1 MPEINLYGQTVGDVV
16 PDWNGAAVLPR
27 ETLIGQYCRLVP
39 LDADSHAADLF
50 DAYAQ
55 APDDRDWTWLAS
67 SRPTSVEAAACWVQG
82 KVTDASLVP
91 YAVIEQRSGRAVG
104 LVCFMAIEREREHGS
119 VEIGH
124 VTWSPRM
131 KNTVLGT
138 ESIWLLLRQA
148 FALGYRRVEWKCDSL
163 NTASRR
169 AAERL
174 GFIFEGRFRQKI
186 VRKGRNRDS
195 DWLSMIDSEWPQCD
209 AVLQRW
215 LAAENFDENGRQ
227 RQSMAECFSCETANA
242 ETVQMQQ
249 QGYQQR
255 WQQEHGSLTQTP
267 PALLA
272 DLLAAQPRNPNLC
285 YDTLSSRAGL
295 AALTKANVS
304 TSEPM
309 AAIINTE
316 VDTGE
321 RRIPVRIY
329 RPELTGEPKVVLFIH
344 GGGHLSGSVEVY
356 DPVARHLAMATGN
369 IVVSVDYR
377 LAPEN
382 PYPAGLSDA
391 KAVIENVWSLL
402 ESQHIPYTRQLT
414 LIGDS
419 GGGAFSATLA
429 AYFSREQPGF
439 IHRLVLI
446 YPSLDYTLNWPSVQ
460 ENGAGKLLD
469 ESKIRW
475 YFQQYFRNGE
485 DRKQTSPLYLP
496 LSQDFPPTL
505 VVSGGLDPLRDEN
518 FAFVAR
524 LQAERI
530 PVQHVHFPGM
540 THAYLMLE
548 DKVPQEAKATYL
560 AIGDFVKK

>member
-104 LVCFMAIEREREHGS
+104 LVCFMAIEREHGS

-215 LAAENFDENGRQ
+215 LAADNFDEHGRQ
-227 RQSMAECFSCETANA
+227 RQSMAECFSCETANV
-242 ETVQMQQ
+242 ETVQTQQ

-304 TSEPM
+304 TSEPI

-329 RPELTGEPKVVLFIH
+329 RPALTGEPKVVLFIH

-402 ESQHIPYTRQLT
+402 ESQHTPYTRQLT

-530 PVQHVHFPGM
+530 PVQHVHFPGL

-560 AIGDFVKK
+560 AIGDFVRD

>member
-104 LVCFMAIEREREHGS
+104 LVCFMAIEREHGS

-215 LAAENFDENGRQ
+215 LATENFDENGQQ
-227 RQSMAECFSCETANA
+227 RQSMAECFSCETANV
-242 ETVQMQQ
+242 ETVQTQQ

-329 RPELTGEPKVVLFIH
+329 RPALTGEPKVVVFIH
-344 GGGHLSGSVEVY
+344 GGGHLSGSVDVY

-391 KAVIENVWSLL
+391 KAVTENVWSLL
-402 ESQHIPYTRQLT
+402 DSQHIPYTRQLT

-460 ENGAGKLLD
+460 ENGTGKLLD

-475 YFQQYFRNGE
+475 YFQQYFRNEE

-505 VVSGGLDPLRDEN
+505 VVSGGLDPFRDEN

-524 LQAERI
+524 LQAEGI

-548 DKVPQEAKATYL
+548 DKVLQEAKATYL
-560 AIGDFVKK
+560 AIGDFVRD

>member
-104 LVCFMAIEREREHGS
+104 LVCFMAIEREHGS

-195 DWLSMIDSEWPQCD
+195 DWLSMIESEWPQCD
-209 AVLQRW
+209 TVLQRW

-329 RPELTGEPKVVLFIH
+329 RPALTGEPKVVLFIH
-344 GGGHLSGSVEVY
+344 GGGHLSGSVDVY

-419 GGGAFSATLA
+419 GGGAFSTTLA
-429 AYFSREQPGF
+429 AYFSREQLGF

-460 ENGAGKLLD
+460 ENGTGKLLD

-560 AIGDFVKK
+560 AIGAFVRD

>member
-67 SRPTSVEAAACWVQG
+67 SRPTSVEAAVCWVQG

-104 LVCFMAIEREREHGS
+104 LVCFMAIEREHGS

-227 RQSMAECFSCETANA
+227 RQSMAECFSCETANV
-242 ETVQMQQ
+242 ETVQTQQ

-329 RPELTGEPKVVLFIH
+329 RPALTGEPKVVVFIH

-402 ESQHIPYTRQLT
+402 DSQHIPYTRQLT

-460 ENGAGKLLD
+460 ENGTGKLLD
-469 ESKIRW
+469 ESKVRW
-475 YFQQYFRNGE
+475 YFQQYFRNEE

-524 LQAERI
+524 LQAEGI

>member
-67 SRPTSVEAAACWVQG
+67 SRPTSVEAAVCWVQG

-104 LVCFMAIEREREHGS
+104 LVCFMAIEREHGS

-215 LAAENFDENGRQ
+215 LAAENFDEHGRQ
-227 RQSMAECFSCETANA
+227 RQSMAECFSCETANV
-242 ETVQMQQ
+242 ETVQTQQ
-249 QGYQQR
+249 QDYQQR

-272 DLLAAQPRNPNLC
+272 DLLTAQPRNPNLC
-285 YDTLSSRAGL
+285 YDTFSSRAGL

-329 RPELTGEPKVVLFIH
+329 RPALTGEPKVVVFIH

-419 GGGAFSATLA
+419 GGGAFSTTLA

-460 ENGAGKLLD
+460 ENGTGKLLD

-475 YFQQYFRNGE
+475 YFQQYFRNEE

-524 LQAERI
+524 LQAEGI

>member
-104 LVCFMAIEREREHGS
+104 LVCFMAIEREHGS

-215 LAAENFDENGRQ
+215 LAADNFDENGRQ

-329 RPELTGEPKVVLFIH
+329 RPALTGEPKVVLFIH

-391 KAVIENVWSLL
+391 KAVIEHVWSLL

-460 ENGAGKLLD
+460 ENGAGKLMD

-548 DKVPQEAKATYL
+548 DKVQQEAKATYL
-560 AIGDFVKK
+560 AIGEFVRD

>member
-16 PDWNGAAVLPR
+16 PDWNGADVLPR

-39 LDADSHAADLF
+39 LDAGSHAADLF

-67 SRPTSVEAAACWVQG
+67 SRPTSVEAAVCWVQG

-104 LVCFMAIEREREHGS
+104 LVCFMAIEREHGS

-209 AVLQRW
+209 TVLQRW

-227 RQSMAECFSCETANA
+227 RQSMAECFSCETANV
-242 ETVQMQQ
+242 ETVQTQQ

-329 RPELTGEPKVVLFIH
+329 RPALTGEPKVVVFIH

-402 ESQHIPYTRQLT
+402 DSQHIPYTRQLT

-460 ENGAGKLLD
+460 ENGTGKLLD
-469 ESKIRW
+469 ESKVRW
-475 YFQQYFRNGE
+475 YFQQYFRNEE

-524 LQAERI
+524 LQAEGI

>member
-104 LVCFMAIEREREHGS
+104 LVCFMAIEREHGS

-215 LAAENFDENGRQ
+215 LAAENFDEHGRQ

-272 DLLAAQPRNPNLC
+272 DFLAAQPRNPNLC

-329 RPELTGEPKVVLFIH
+329 RPALTGEPKVVLFIH
-344 GGGHLSGSVEVY
+344 GGGHLSGSVEGY

-402 ESQHIPYTRQLT
+402 ESQHIPYSRQLT

-524 LQAERI
+524 LQAEGI

-560 AIGDFVKK
+560 AIGEFVRD

>member
-1 MPEINLYGQTVGDVV
+1 MPEINIYGQTVGDVV

-27 ETLIGQYCRLVP
+27 ETLVGQYCRLVP

-104 LVCFMAIEREREHGS
+104 LVCFMAIEREHGS

-285 YDTLSSRAGL
+285 YDTFSSRAGL

-329 RPELTGEPKVVLFIH
+329 RPALTGEPKVVVFIH
-344 GGGHLSGSVEVY
+344 GGGHLSGSVDVY

-377 LAPEN
+377 CAPEN

-505 VVSGGLDPLRDEN
+505 VVSGGLDPLRDED

>member
-104 LVCFMAIEREREHGS
+104 LVCFMAIEREHGS

-329 RPELTGEPKVVLFIH
+329 RPALTGEPKVVLFIH

>member
-39 LDADSHAADLF
+39 LDAGSHAADLF

-104 LVCFMAIEREREHGS
+104 LVCFMAIEREHGS

-209 AVLQRW
+209 TVLQRW

-329 RPELTGEPKVVLFIH
+329 RPALTGEPKVVLFIH
-344 GGGHLSGSVEVY
+344 GGGHLSGSVDVY

-419 GGGAFSATLA
+419 GGGAFSTTLA
-429 AYFSREQPGF
+429 AYFSREQLGF

-460 ENGAGKLLD
+460 ENGTGKLLD

-485 DRKQTSPLYLP
+485 DRKQASPLYLP
-496 LSQDFPPTL
+496 LSQNFPSTL
-505 VVSGGLDPLRDEN
+505 VFSGGLDPLRDEG

-524 LQAERI
+524 LQAEGI
-530 PVQHVHFPGM
+530 SVQHVHFPGM

-548 DKVPQEAKATYL
+548 DKVPQEAQATYQ
-560 AIGDFVKK
+560 AIGEFVKK

>member
-67 SRPTSVEAAACWVQG
+67 SRPTSVEAAVCWVQG

-104 LVCFMAIEREREHGS
+104 LVCFMAIEREHGS

-215 LAAENFDENGRQ
+215 LATENFDENGRQ
-227 RQSMAECFSCETANA
+227 RQSMAVCFSCETANV
-242 ETVQMQQ
+242 ETVQTQQ

-329 RPELTGEPKVVLFIH
+329 RPALTGEPKVVVFIH

-402 ESQHIPYTRQLT
+402 ESQHFPYTRQLT

-419 GGGAFSATLA
+419 GGGAFSTTLA

-460 ENGAGKLLD
+460 ENGTGKLLD

-475 YFQQYFRNGE
+475 YFQQYFRNEE

-505 VVSGGLDPLRDEN
+505 VFSGGLDPLRDEN

-524 LQAERI
+524 LQAEGI

-560 AIGDFVKK
+560 AIGDFVRD

>member
-67 SRPTSVEAAACWVQG
+67 SRPTSVEAAVCWVQG

-104 LVCFMAIEREREHGS
+104 LVCFMAIEREHGS

-227 RQSMAECFSCETANA
+227 RQSMAECFSCETANV
-242 ETVQMQQ
+242 ETVQTQQ

-285 YDTLSSRAGL
+285 YDTLCSRAGL

-329 RPELTGEPKVVLFIH
+329 RPALTGEPKVVVFIH
-344 GGGHLSGSVEVY
+344 GGGHLSGSVDVY

-402 ESQHIPYTRQLT
+402 ESQHFPYTRQLT

-419 GGGAFSATLA
+419 GGGAFSTTLA

-460 ENGAGKLLD
+460 ENGTGKLLD

-475 YFQQYFRNGE
+475 YFQQYFRNEE

-505 VVSGGLDPLRDEN
+505 VVSGGLDPLRDED

-524 LQAERI
+524 LQAEGI

-560 AIGDFVKK
+560 AIGDFVRD

>member
-55 APDDRDWTWLAS
+55 ALDDRDWTWLAS
-67 SRPTSVEAAACWVQG
+67 SRPTSVEAAVCWVQG
-82 KVTDASLVP
+82 KSSDASLVP
-91 YAVIEQRSGRAVG
+91 YAVIEQRSGRAAG
-104 LVCFMAIEREREHGS
+104 LVCFMAIEREHGS

-321 RRIPVRIY
+321 RCIPVRIY
-329 RPELTGEPKVVLFIH
+329 RPALTGEPKVVGFIH

-560 AIGDFVKK
+560 AIGEFVRD

>member
-104 LVCFMAIEREREHGS
+104 LVCFMAIEREHGS

-215 LAAENFDENGRQ
+215 LATENFDENGQQ
-227 RQSMAECFSCETANA
+227 RQSMAECFSCETANV
-242 ETVQMQQ
+242 ETVQTQQ

-329 RPELTGEPKVVLFIH
+329 RPALTGEPKVVVFIH
-344 GGGHLSGSVEVY
+344 GGGHLSGLVDVY

-391 KAVIENVWSLL
+391 KAVTENVWSLL
-402 ESQHIPYTRQLT
+402 DSQHIPYTRQLT

-460 ENGAGKLLD
+460 ENGTGKLLD

-475 YFQQYFRNGE
+475 YFQQYFRNEE

-524 LQAERI
+524 LQAEGI

-548 DKVPQEAKATYL
+548 DKVLQEAKATYL
-560 AIGDFVKK
+560 AIGDFVRD

>member
-104 LVCFMAIEREREHGS
+104 LVCFMAIEREHGS

-227 RQSMAECFSCETANA
+227 RQSMAECFSCETANV
-242 ETVQMQQ
+242 ETVQTQQ

-267 PALLA
+267 SALLA

-329 RPELTGEPKVVLFIH
+329 RPALTGEPKVVVFIH

-419 GGGAFSATLA
+419 GGGAFSTTLA

-460 ENGAGKLLD
+460 ENGTGKLLD

-475 YFQQYFRNGE
+475 YFQQYFRNEE

-505 VVSGGLDPLRDEN
+505 VVSGGLDPLRDED

-548 DKVPQEAKATYL
+548 DKVQQEAKATYL
-560 AIGDFVKK
+560 AIGEFVRD

>member
-55 APDDRDWTWLAS
+55 APDDRDWIWLAS

-104 LVCFMAIEREREHGS
+104 LVCFMAIEREHGS

-215 LAAENFDENGRQ
+215 LAADNFDENGRQ

-329 RPELTGEPKVVLFIH
+329 RPALTGEPKVVLFIH

-391 KAVIENVWSLL
+391 KAVIEHVWSLL

-548 DKVPQEAKATYL
+548 DKVQQEAKATYL
-560 AIGDFVKK
+560 AIGEFVRD

>member
-55 APDDRDWTWLAS
+55 ALDDRDWTWLAS

-104 LVCFMAIEREREHGS
+104 LVCFMAIEREHGS

-215 LAAENFDENGRQ
+215 LAAENFDEHGRQ

-242 ETVQMQQ
+242 ETVQMLQ

-272 DLLAAQPRNPNLC
+272 DFLAAQPRNPNLC

-329 RPELTGEPKVVLFIH
+329 RPALTGEPKVVVFIH
-344 GGGHLSGSVEVY
+344 GGGHLSGSVDVY
-356 DPVARHLAMATGN
+356 DPVTRHLAMATGN

-402 ESQHIPYTRQLT
+402 ESQHIPYSRQLT

-460 ENGAGKLLD
+460 ENGTGKLLD

-524 LQAERI
+524 LQAKGI

-560 AIGDFVKK
+560 AIGEFVRD

>member
-104 LVCFMAIEREREHGS
+104 LVCFMAIEREHGS

-227 RQSMAECFSCETANA
+227 RQSMAECFSCETANV
-242 ETVQMQQ
+242 ETVQTQQ

-329 RPELTGEPKVVLFIH
+329 RPALTGEQKVVVFIH

-402 ESQHIPYTRQLT
+402 DSQHIPYTRQLT

-460 ENGAGKLLD
+460 ENGTGKLLD

-475 YFQQYFRNGE
+475 YFQQYFRNEE

-524 LQAERI
+524 LQAEGI

>member
-16 PDWNGAAVLPR
+16 PDWKGAAVLPR
-27 ETLIGQYCRLVP
+27 EELVGQYCRLVP

-67 SRPTSVEAAACWVQG
+67 SRPTSVEAAAYWITA
-82 KVTDASLVP
+82 KSTDASLVP
-91 YAVIEQRSGRAVG
+91 YAVIEQYSGRAVG
-104 LVCFMAIEREREHGS
+104 LVCFMAIEREHGS

-138 ESIWLLLRQA
+138 ESVWLLLRQA

-195 DWLSMIDSEWPQCD
+195 DWLSIIDSEWPQRD
-209 AVLQRW
+209 AALQRW
-215 LAAENFDENGRQ
+215 LAADNFDEHGRQ
-227 RQSMAECFSCETANA
+227 RRSMAECFSCQVVNA

-249 QGYQQR
+249 QDYQQR
-255 WQQEHGSLTQTP
+255 WQQEHGPVAQTP
-267 PALLA
+267 PAPLA
-272 DLLAAQPRNPNLC
+272 DFLAAQPHNPNPV

-304 TSEPM
+304 ALEPM

-329 RPELTGEPKVVLFIH
+329 RPTFTTEPKVVVFIH

-356 DPVARHLAMATGN
+356 DPIARHLAMATKN
-369 IVVSVDYR
+369 TVVAVDYR
-377 LAPEN
+377 RAPEN
-382 PYPAGLSDA
+382 PYPAGLCDA
-391 KAVIENVWSLL
+391 KAAIEHVWSLL

-429 AYFSREQPGF
+429 AALSRELPGF

-460 ENGAGKLLD
+460 ENGSGKLLD

-485 DRKQTSPLYLP
+485 DRKQASPLYLP
-496 LSQDFPPTL
+496 LSQNFPSTL
-505 VVSGGLDPLRDEN
+505 VFSGGLDPLRDEG

-524 LQAERI
+524 LQAEGI
-530 PVQHVHFPGM
+530 SVQHVHFPGM

-548 DKVPQEAKATYL
+548 DKVPQEAQATYQ
-560 AIGDFVKK
+560 AIGEFVKK

>member
-104 LVCFMAIEREREHGS
+104 LVCFMAIEREHGS

-329 RPELTGEPKVVLFIH
+329 RPALTGEPKVLLFIH

-356 DPVARHLAMATGN
+356 EPVARHLAMATGN

-419 GGGAFSATLA
+419 GGGAFSATLT

-439 IHRLVLI
+439 IHRLVMI

-496 LSQDFPPTL
+496 LSQNFPPTL

>member
-16 PDWNGAAVLPR
+16 PDWNGVAVLPR

-67 SRPTSVEAAACWVQG
+67 SRPTSVEAAVCWVQG

-104 LVCFMAIEREREHGS
+104 LVCFMAIEREHGS

-242 ETVQMQQ
+242 ETVQTQQ
-249 QGYQQR
+249 QCYQQR

-272 DLLAAQPRNPNLC
+272 DFLAAQPRNPNLC

-329 RPELTGEPKVVLFIH
+329 RPALTGEPKVVVFIH

-560 AIGDFVKK
+560 AIGEFVRD

>member
-67 SRPTSVEAAACWVQG
+67 SRPTSVEAAVCWVQG
-82 KVTDASLVP
+82 KSSDASLVP

-104 LVCFMAIEREREHGS
+104 LVCFMAIEREHGS

-209 AVLQRW
+209 TVLQRW

-227 RQSMAECFSCETANA
+227 RQSMAECFACETANV
-242 ETVQMQQ
+242 ETVQTQQ

-329 RPELTGEPKVVLFIH
+329 RPALTGEPKVVVFIH

-402 ESQHIPYTRQLT
+402 DSQHIPYTRQLT

-460 ENGAGKLLD
+460 ENGTGKLLD

-475 YFQQYFRNGE
+475 YFQQYFRNEE

-505 VVSGGLDPLRDEN
+505 VVSGGLDPLRDED

-548 DKVPQEAKATYL
+548 DKVQQEAKAIYL
-560 AIGDFVKK
+560 AIGEFVRD

>member
-104 LVCFMAIEREREHGS
+104 LVCFMAIEREHGS

-329 RPELTGEPKVVLFIH
+329 RPALTGEPKVVLFIH

-402 ESQHIPYTRQLT
+402 DSQHIPYTRQIT

-460 ENGAGKLLD
+460 ENGTGKLLD

-505 VVSGGLDPLRDEN
+505 VFSGGLDPLRDEN

-524 LQAERI
+524 LQAAGI

-548 DKVPQEAKATYL
+548 DKVLQEAKATYL

>member
-104 LVCFMAIEREREHGS
+104 LVCFMAIEREHGS

-215 LAAENFDENGRQ
+215 LATENFDENGQQ
-227 RQSMAECFSCETANA
+227 RQSMAECFSCETANV
-242 ETVQMQQ
+242 ETVQTQQ

-329 RPELTGEPKVVLFIH
+329 RPALTGEPKVVVFIH
-344 GGGHLSGSVEVY
+344 GGGHLSGSVDVY

-391 KAVIENVWSLL
+391 KAVTENVWSLL
-402 ESQHIPYTRQLT
+402 DSQHIPYTRQLT

-460 ENGAGKLLD
+460 ENGTGKLLD

-475 YFQQYFRNGE
+475 YFQQYFRNEE

-524 LQAERI
+524 LQAEGI

-548 DKVPQEAKATYL
+548 DKALQEAKATYL
-560 AIGDFVKK
+560 AIGDFVRD

>member
-67 SRPTSVEAAACWVQG
+67 SRPTSVEAAVCWVQG

-104 LVCFMAIEREREHGS
+104 LVCFMAIEREHGS

-215 LAAENFDENGRQ
+215 LAAENFDEHGRQ
-227 RQSMAECFSCETANA
+227 RQSMAECFSCETANV
-242 ETVQMQQ
+242 ETVQTQQ

-309 AAIINTE
+309 SAIINTE

-329 RPELTGEPKVVLFIH
+329 RPALTGEPKVVLFIH

-402 ESQHIPYTRQLT
+402 ESQHTPYTRQLT

-475 YFQQYFRNGE
+475 YFQQFFRNGE

-560 AIGDFVKK
+560 AIGDFVRD

>member
-55 APDDRDWTWLAS
+55 VPDDRDWTWLAS
-67 SRPTSVEAAACWVQG
+67 SRPTSVEAAVCWVQG

-104 LVCFMAIEREREHGS
+104 LVCFMAIEREHGS

-227 RQSMAECFSCETANA
+227 RQSMAECFSCETANV
-242 ETVQMQQ
+242 ETVQTQQ

-285 YDTLSSRAGL
+285 YDTLCSRAGL

-329 RPELTGEPKVVLFIH
+329 RPALTGEPKVVVFIH

-419 GGGAFSATLA
+419 GGGAFSTTLA

-460 ENGAGKLLD
+460 ENGTGKLLD

-475 YFQQYFRNGE
+475 YFQQYFRNEE

-505 VVSGGLDPLRDEN
+505 VFSGGLDPLRDEN

-524 LQAERI
+524 LQAEGI

>member
-55 APDDRDWTWLAS
+55 APDDHDWTWLAS
-67 SRPTSVEAAACWVQG
+67 SRPTSVEAAVCWVQG
-82 KVTDASLVP
+82 KSSDASLVP

-104 LVCFMAIEREREHGS
+104 LVCFMAIEREHGS

-209 AVLQRW
+209 TVLQRW

-227 RQSMAECFSCETANA
+227 RQSMAECFSCETANV
-242 ETVQMQQ
+242 ETVQTQQ

-329 RPELTGEPKVVLFIH
+329 RPALTGEPKVVVFIH

-402 ESQHIPYTRQLT
+402 ESQHFPYTRQLT

-419 GGGAFSATLA
+419 GGGAFSTTLA

-460 ENGAGKLLD
+460 ENGTGKLLD

-475 YFQQYFRNGE
+475 YFQQYFRNEE

-524 LQAERI
+524 LQVEGI

>member
-67 SRPTSVEAAACWVQG
+67 SRPTSVEAAVCWVQG
-82 KVTDASLVP
+82 KSSDASLVP

-104 LVCFMAIEREREHGS
+104 LVCFMAIEREHGS

-329 RPELTGEPKVVLFIH
+329 RPALTGEPKVVLFIH

-391 KAVIENVWSLL
+391 KAVKENVWSLL

-560 AIGDFVKK
+560 AIGEFVKK

>member
-39 LDADSHAADLF
+39 LDAGSHAADLF

-67 SRPTSVEAAACWVQG
+67 SRPTSVEAAVCWVQG

-104 LVCFMAIEREREHGS
+104 LVCFMAIEREHGS

-227 RQSMAECFSCETANA
+227 RQSMAECFSCETANV
-242 ETVQMQQ
+242 ETVQTQQ

-329 RPELTGEPKVVLFIH
+329 RPALTGEPKVVVFIH

-402 ESQHIPYTRQLT
+402 DSQHIPYTRQLM

-475 YFQQYFRNGE
+475 YFQQYFHNEE

-524 LQAERI
+524 LQAEGI

-560 AIGDFVKK
+560 AIGDFVRD

>member
-104 LVCFMAIEREREHGS
+104 LVCFMAIEREHGS

-329 RPELTGEPKVVLFIH
+329 RPALTGEPKVVLFIH

-419 GGGAFSATLA
+419 GGGAFSATLT

-439 IHRLVLI
+439 IHRLVMI

-496 LSQDFPPTL
+496 LSQNFPPTL